1 MLFVF
6 WLIVHDAF
14 VYLIMILVEMRW
26 KANDQFIKKCTD
38 TIDVRS
44 SIMSLPEQYL
54 GAHVLWRSAKRMRP
68 LFLGYD
74 LGKAKVCDF
83 DMAID
88 VD

>member
-1 MLFVF
+1 MFFIF
-6 WLIVHDAF
+6 WLIVDNAF
-14 VYLIMILVEMRW
+14 VYLIMILVEMWW

-44 SIMSLPEQYL
+44 SIMSLPKQYL
-54 GAHVLWRSAKRMRP
+54 GAHVLWRSTKRMGP
-68 LFLGYD
+68 LSLEYD

-88 VD
+88 SD